1 MPGPE
6 LVDAAA
12 RARIRSSL
20 DESLLV
26 EAAAGTGKTS
36 ELVTRIVNVLAT
48 GAAEVGEILAVT
60 FTEKAAGEL
69 KLRLREGLERA
80 RRAPDGDAASGAA
93 RSDGD
98 AASGAARSDGD
109 AASGAARPENVE
121 HAIAHLE
128 EAQVSTIHGFCA
140 DLLRERPV
148 EAKVDPR
155 FEVLADPGPVFGQ
168 AFDAWLQASL
178 TDPPE
183 GLRRALSRRSA
194 GGFGEPGARERP
206 TERLLAAASS
216 LAEWRDFQT
225 PWRRERFDRP
235 AIIDRIVG
243 HLADFAELAERVTN
257 RGDRLYLDVRPALL
271 LAREI
276 REQDALRRAGRDY
289 DALEA
294 DLVELA
300 GNRRFTNP
308 RKGSGARY
316 GEDVLRETVLDR
328 HGRMVDVLRDFRRV
342 ADADLAALLRDE
354 LQAPIAGFG
363 ELKRDAGRLDF
374 VDLLIEARNL
384 VRDCDAVRA
393 DFQRRFTR
401 IFVDEFQDTD
411 PLQAEILLLLAAGDP
426 AERDWRRVRPATGKL
441 FIVGDPKQSIYR
453 FRRADVGVYWEVK
466 RQLEAAGVPALALTT
481 SFRAVPGIQR
491 LVNRAF
497 APVMSGSGW
506 PAAGG
511 AKGRRPDAADGGA
524 APGAA
529 RAPDGDGPHQAD
541 YVPLSPHRDDP
552 ERQPGVVVLP
562 VPRPYGRWRV
572 TASAIE
578 GSLPDAVGAFVRWL
592 VAESGWRVTERRS
605 PGEGAAG
612 DGPGAAGVPVAAR
625 HVCILFRRFE
635 SFGKDMTRPW
645 VEALEA
651 RDLPHLLVGG
661 RGFHDREEVTTM
673 RAALAAVEHPDDEL
687 SVFATLKG
695 SLFAVEDAAL
705 LEYHQRF
712 GRLHPFR
719 IPAELAA
726 GEGGD
731 AGLRER
737 LGPIAEALA
746 VLKGAHRRRNV
757 VPVAETVGRLLEATR
772 AHAGFVMRP
781 GGEQALANVL
791 LVAELARRY
800 EAGGGLSFRGFV
812 EQLES
817 EALAGQAGEA
827 SILEEGS
834 DGVRIMTVHRAKG
847 LEFPV
852 VVLADP
858 TCRLHRKTAGRFI
871 DPARGLC
878 ALRLAGWPPL
888 DLLDHEAEEVE
899 RDRQEGIRLAYVAA
913 TRARDLLVV
922 PAVGDGPYEGGW
934 LDPLNPAVYPPPA
947 ERRDPGPAPACPR
960 FGRDSVLERAEEGP
974 AGPDTVAPGA
984 YRFDEDGALAA
995 VVSFP
1000 APGSRP
1006 GPGASAPAAA
1016 GGSAPAG
1023 SGASAPAGSGASAP
1037 AGSGASAPAGSG
1049 ASAPAGSGASVP
1061 AGSGAPGTGGSA
1073 PAGPGASR
1081 SRTGG
1086 GAPAAGYSVVWWDPN
1101 ALDLGIE
1108 ARFGIRQAELLSKD
1122 VPREV
1127 VDSDLARY
1135 RAWRRRR
1142 DDIVAEAAVPSVE
1155 VVTVTEL
1162 ARRQIADLVPAPAD
1176 EPELLEL
1183 EGRARRPAGPRFGAL
1198 VHAVLAAVSLDA
1210 DRDALGQVARLQGR
1224 LLGAS
1229 GSEVEAAAEAAGA
1242 GLAHPLFD
1250 RVRRAAAAGECRRE
1264 APVTMRSDD
1273 GVVVEGVVDLA
1284 FRDGDAWVVVD
1295 FKTDQEL
1302 AAGLDVYRRQV
1313 QIYAD
1318 MVARATGGPA
1328 RGVLMRV

>member
-1 MPGPE
+1 M
-6 LVDAAA
+6 
-12 RARIRSSL
+12 
-20 DESLLV
+20 
-26 EAAAGTGKTS
+26 
-36 ELVTRIVNVLAT
+36 
-48 GAAEVGEILAVT
+48 
-60 FTEKAAGEL
+60 
-69 KLRLREGLERA
+69 
-80 RRAPDGDAASGAA
+80 
-93 RSDGD
+93 
-98 AASGAARSDGD
+98 
-109 AASGAARPENVE
+109 
-121 HAIAHLE
+121 
-128 EAQVSTIHGFCA
+128 
-140 DLLRERPV
+140 
-148 EAKVDPR
+148 
-155 FEVLADPGPVFGQ
+155 
-168 AFDAWLQASL
+168 
-178 TDPPE
+178 
-183 GLRRALSRRSA
+183 
-194 GGFGEPGARERP
+194 
-206 TERLLAAASS
+206 
-216 LAEWRDFQT
+216 
-225 PWRRERFDRP
+225 
-235 AIIDRIVG
+235 
-243 HLADFAELAERVTN
+243 
-257 RGDRLYLDVRPALL
+257 
-271 LAREI
+271 
-276 REQDALRRAGRDY
+276 
-289 DALEA
+289 
-294 DLVELA
+294 
-300 GNRRFTNP
+300 
-308 RKGSGARY
+308 
-316 GEDVLRETVLDR
+316 
-328 HGRMVDVLRDFRRV
+328 
-342 ADADLAALLRDE
+342 
-354 LQAPIAGFG
+354 
-363 ELKRDAGRLDF
+363 
-374 VDLLIEARNL
+374 
-384 VRDCDAVRA
+384 
-393 DFQRRFTR
+393 
-401 IFVDEFQDTD
+401 
-411 PLQAEILLLLAAGDP
+411 
-426 AERDWRRVRPATGKL
+426 
-441 FIVGDPKQSIYR
+441 
-453 FRRADVGVYWEVK
+453 K

-497 APVMSGSGW
+497 APVMSGSGR
-506 PAAGG
+506 PPTGAA
-511 AKGRRPDAADGGA
+511 GRRPDGADRGA
-524 APGAA
+524 APGTGRPPAGAA
-529 RAPDGDGPHQAD
+529 GQRPDGADSGVAPGTARSSEGNGPHQAD

-562 VPRPYGRWRV
+562 VPRPYGQWRV

-605 PGEGAAG
+605 AGEEASG
-612 DGPGAAGVPVAAR
+612 DGAGPAGVPVAAR

-635 SFGKDMTRPW
+635 SFGRDMTRPY

-661 RGFHDREEVTTM
+661 RGFHEREEVTTM

-737 LGPIAEALA
+737 LGPIAEALE
-746 VLKGAHRRRNV
+746 VLKEAHRRRNV
-757 VPVAETVGRLLEATR
+757 VPVAETVGGLLEATR

-858 TCRLHRKTAGRFI
+858 TCRLHRRTAGRFI

-888 DLLDHEAEEVE
+888 DLLDHEGEEVE

-984 YRFDEDGALAA
+984 YRFDENGAAGAA

-1000 APGSRP
+1000 VPGGAPAPDPVHAAGVGGGLPPVSGPAPDGPPPGPPRTSAERAASGGVTPPPGS
-1006 GPGASAPAAA
+1006 GPAAA
-1016 GGSAPAG
+1016 GRCAPASEPAVG
-1023 SGASAPAGSGASAP
+1023 SPS
-1037 AGSGASAPAGSG
+1037 
-1049 ASAPAGSGASVP
+1049 
-1061 AGSGAPGTGGSA
+1061 
-1073 PAGPGASR
+1073 
-1081 SRTGG
+1081 GG
-1086 GAPAAGYSVVWWDPN
+1086 GAPPAGYSVVWWDPHAL
-1101 ALDLGIE
+1101 ALDVE

-1122 VPREV
+1122 VPQDV
-1127 VDSDLARY
+1127 VDGDLDRY

-1142 DDIVAEAAVPSVE
+1142 DETVAEAAVPSVE

-1162 ARRQIADLVPAPAD
+1162 ARRQIADLVPSPAA

-1183 EGRARRPAGPRFGAL
+1183 DRGGRRPAGPRFGAL
-1198 VHAVLAAVSLDA
+1198 VHAVLAAVPLDA
-1210 DRDALGQVARLQGR
+1210 DRDATGQIARLQGR

-1229 GSEVEAAAEAAGA
+1229 ESEVEAAAEAASA

-1250 RVRRAAAAGECRRE
+1250 RVRRAAGAGECRRE
-1264 APVTMRSDD
+1264 APVTMRNDD

-1313 QIYAD
+1313 QIYAE
-1318 MVARATGGPA
+1318 MVARATRAPA
-1328 RGVLMRV
+1328 RPVLMQV

>member
-1 MPGPE
+1 MTEPG

-12 RARIRSSL
+12 RERIRSSL

-36 ELVTRIVNVLAT
+36 ELVARIVNVLAAGT
-48 GAAEVGEILAVT
+48 AEVGEILAVT

-69 KLRLREGLERA
+69 KLRLREGLEHA
-80 RRAPDGDAASGAA
+80 RHAPPGSPAGGDAAP
-93 RSDGD
+93 R
-98 AASGAARSDGD
+98 
-109 AASGAARPENVE
+109 NVE

-148 EAKVDPR
+148 EAGVDPR
-155 FEVLADPGPVFGQ
+155 FEVLADTTRAFGQ
-168 AFDAWLQASL
+168 AFDAWLQQTL

-194 GGFGEPGARERP
+194 GGFGEPGGRERP
-206 TERLLAAASS
+206 TERLRTAAEG
-216 LAEWRDFQT
+216 LAEWRDFQA
-225 PWRRERFDRP
+225 PWRREKFDRT
-235 AIIDRIVG
+235 AIIDRIVA
-243 HLADFAELAERVTN
+243 HLVDFAELAERVKS
-257 RGDRLYLDVRPALL
+257 RRDRLYAALRPALL
-271 LAREI
+271 LVREL
-276 REQDALRRAGRDY
+276 RKQDELRPGRRDY
-289 DALEA
+289 DAVEA
-294 DLVELA
+294 ALVELA
-300 GNRRFTNP
+300 GTRDFTAL
-308 RKGSGARY
+308 RWKGSGTWY
-316 GEDVLRETVLDR
+316 GEDVARETVLER
-328 HGRMVDVLRDFRRV
+328 HAAIVNVLQDFRRV

-354 LQAPIAGFG
+354 LQAPIEAFG
-363 ELKRDAGRLDF
+363 TLKRDAGRLDF

-384 VRDCDAVRA
+384 VRDHDGVRA

-411 PLQAEILLLLAAGDP
+411 PLQAEILLLLAADDP
-426 AERDWRRVRPATGKL
+426 AERDWRRVRPAPGKL

-481 SFRAVPGIQR
+481 SFRAAPGIQR

-497 APVMSGSGW
+497 APLMSGAH
-506 PAAGG
+506 PTGG
-511 AKGRRPDAADGGA
+511 A
-524 APGAA
+524 
-529 RAPDGDGPHQAD
+529 GPHQAD
-541 YVPLSPHRDDP
+541 YVPLSPYRDDP
-552 ERQPGVVVLP
+552 GGQPGVVVLP
-562 VPRPYGRWRV
+562 VPRPYGLRRV
-572 TASAIE
+572 TAAAIE

-592 VAESGWRVTERRS
+592 VTESGWRVTERRS
-605 PGEGAAG
+605 AAEEG
-612 DGPGAAGVPVAAR
+612 DGGGSGPADGVPLAAR

-635 SFGKDMTRPW
+635 SFGRDLTRGY

-687 SVFATLKG
+687 SVFATLRG
-695 SLFAVEDAAL
+695 SLFAVEDADL

-719 IPAELAA
+719 IPAELEAPA
-726 GEGGD
+726 GGD
-731 AGLRER
+731 AGLGER
-737 LGPIAEALA
+737 LGPIAEALG
-746 VLKGAHRRRNV
+746 VLRDAHRRRNV

-791 LVAELARRY
+791 LIAELARRY
-800 EAGGGLSFRGFV
+800 ELGGGLSFRGFV
-812 EQLES
+812 EQLED
-817 EALAGQAGEA
+817 EALAGQKGEA

-858 TCRLHRKTAGRFI
+858 TCRLHRRTAGRFI

-888 DLLDHEAEEVE
+888 DLLDHEDIEVE

-922 PAVGDGPYEGGW
+922 PAVGDGPYEGRW
-934 LDPLNPAVYPPPA
+934 LDPLHPAVYPPAA

-960 FGRDSVLERAEEGP
+960 FGRDSVLERPDGDP
-974 AGPDTVAPGA
+974 AGPDTVSPGG
-984 YRFDEDGALAA
+984 YRFDEDGSRAAA

-1000 APGSRP
+1000 AAGAAPSPGS
-1006 GPGASAPAAA
+1006 GPGGGRSRTAAVSAPRAAAA
-1016 GGSAPAG
+1016 GTPAG
-1023 SGASAPAGSGASAP
+1023 Y
-1037 AGSGASAPAGSG
+1037 
-1049 ASAPAGSGASVP
+1049 
-1061 AGSGAPGTGGSA
+1061 T
-1073 PAGPGASR
+1073 
-1081 SRTGG
+1081 
-1086 GAPAAGYSVVWWDPN
+1086 VVWWDPN
-1101 ALDLGIE
+1101 ALELDVE

-1122 VPREV
+1122 VPQDV
-1127 VDSDLARY
+1127 VDRDLARY
-1135 RAWRRRR
+1135 RMWRSRR
-1142 DDIVAEAAVPSVE
+1142 DRTVAEAAAPSVE

-1162 ARRQIADLVPAPAD
+1162 AHRQIADLVPASMP

-1183 EGRARRPAGPRFGAL
+1183 ARGGRRPAGPRFGAL
-1198 VHAVLAAVSLDA
+1198 VHAVLAAVPLDA
-1210 DRDALGQVARLQGR
+1210 GPDGIREIAQLQSR
-1224 LLGAS
+1224 LLGAAE
-1229 GSEVEAAAEAAGA
+1229 SEVESAAGVA
-1242 GLAHPLFD
+1242 SAALAHPLFD
-1250 RVRRAAAAGECRRE
+1250 RVRRAAASGECRRE
-1264 APVTMRSDD
+1264 APVTMRGED
-1273 GVVVEGVVDLA
+1273 GVLVEGVVDLA
-1284 FRDGDAWVVVD
+1284 FRDGDTWVVVD
-1295 FKTDQEL
+1295 FKTDREL
-1302 AAGLDVYRRQV
+1302 ETALDVYRRQV
-1313 QIYAD
+1313 QLYAD
-1318 MVARATGGPA
+1318 MVARATGSPA
-1328 RGVLMRV
+1328 RPVLMRV

>member
-1 MPGPE
+1 MTPGPE

-12 RARIRSSL
+12 RQRIRSSL

-36 ELVTRIVNVLAT
+36 ELVARIVNVLAT

-60 FTEKAAGEL
+60 FTEKAASEL
-69 KLRLREGLERA
+69 KLRIREELERA
-80 RRAPDGDAASGAA
+80 RDAAPPDGGASV
-93 RSDGD
+93 
-98 AASGAARSDGD
+98 
-109 AASGAARPENVE
+109 GAARPGNVE
-121 HAIAHLE
+121 RAIAHLE
-128 EAQVSTIHGFCA
+128 EAQLSTIHGFCA

-155 FEVLADPGPVFGQ
+155 FEVLADRKPVVFRQ

-194 GGFGEPGARERP
+194 GGFGEPGGKKRP
-206 TERLLAAASS
+206 TERLRAAAED

-243 HLADFAELAERVTN
+243 HLGEFAELAKRVKN
-257 RGDRLYLDVRPALL
+257 PRDRLYAALRPALL
-271 LAREI
+271 LVREI
-276 REQDALRRAGRDY
+276 RKQDELRPGRRDY
-289 DALEA
+289 DAVEA
-294 DLVELA
+294 ALVELA
-300 GNRRFTNP
+300 GTRDFTAL
-308 RKGSGARY
+308 RWKGSGTWY
-316 GEDVLRETVLDR
+316 GEDVARETVLER
-328 HGRMVDVLRDFRRV
+328 HAAIVNVLQDFRRV

-426 AERDWRRVRPATGKL
+426 AERDWRRVRPAPGKL

-453 FRRADVGVYWEVK
+453 FRRADLGVYWEVK

-497 APVMSGSGW
+497 APAMSGSARPGNGEG
-506 PAAGG
+506 AAGE
-511 AKGRRPDAADGGA
+511 
-524 APGAA
+524 
-529 RAPDGDGPHQAD
+529 GPHQAD

-562 VPRPYGRWRV
+562 VPRPYGLRRV
-572 TASAIE
+572 AASAIE
-578 GSLPDAVGAFVRWL
+578 RSLPDAVGAFVRWL
-592 VAESGWRVTERRS
+592 VAESGWRVTEPRS
-605 PGEGAAG
+605 AEDDASE
-612 DGPGAAGVPVAAR
+612 DGSGAAGVPVEAR
-625 HVCILFRRFE
+625 HVCILFRRFQ
-635 SFGKDMTRPW
+635 SFGKDMTRPY

-687 SVFATLKG
+687 SVFATLRG

-705 LEYHQRF
+705 LEYHQRY

-726 GEGGD
+726 GESGD

-737 LGPIAEALA
+737 LGPIAEALE
-746 VLKGAHRRRNV
+746 VLRAAHRRRNV

-781 GGEQALANVL
+781 AGEQALANVL

-812 EQLES
+812 EQLELED

-834 DGVRIMTVHRAKG
+834 DGVRIMSVHRAKG

-858 TCRLHRKTAGRFI
+858 TCRLHGKRVGRFI
-871 DPARGLC
+871 DPTRGLC
-878 ALRLAGWPPL
+878 ALRLLDWRPL

-947 ERRDPGPAPACPR
+947 ERRDPGSAPACPR
-960 FGRDSVLERAEEGP
+960 FGRDSVLERVDGDP
-974 AGPDTVAPGA
+974 AGPDTVAPGG
-984 YRFDEDGALAA
+984 YRFDENGVGGAA

-1000 APGSRP
+1000 APGSRSGSEASAVP
-1006 GPGASAPAAA
+1006 GAGASAPA
-1016 GGSAPAG
+1016 ST
-1023 SGASAPAGSGASAP
+1023 GASQ
-1037 AGSGASAPAGSG
+1037 
-1049 ASAPAGSGASVP
+1049 
-1061 AGSGAPGTGGSA
+1061 
-1073 PAGPGASR
+1073 SR
-1081 SRTGG
+1081 GG
-1086 GAPAAGYSVVWWDPN
+1086 GGEPAAGYSVVWWDPN
-1101 ALDLGIE
+1101 ALELDLE

-1122 VPREV
+1122 VPQDV
-1127 VDSDLARY
+1127 VDRDLARY
-1135 RAWRRRR
+1135 RDWRSRR
-1142 DDIVAEAAVPSVE
+1142 DRTVTAAAAPSVE

-1162 ARRQIADLVPAPAD
+1162 AHRQIAGLAPVSMP
-1176 EPELLEL
+1176 EPELVEL
-1183 EGRARRPAGPRFGAL
+1183 DRAGPRSGTQRPAGPRFGAL
-1198 VHAVLAAVSLDA
+1198 VHAVLAAVPLDA
-1210 DRDALGQVARLQGR
+1210 GPDRIDEIARLQGR
-1224 LLGAS
+1224 LLGS
-1229 GSEVEAAAEAAGA
+1229 EEIEVEAAAGVASAA
-1242 GLAHPLFD
+1242 LAHPLFD
-1250 RVRRAAAAGECRRE
+1250 RVRRAAAAGACRRE
-1264 APVTMRSDD
+1264 APVTMRGDD
-1273 GVVVEGVVDLA
+1273 GVLVEGVVDLA

-1295 FKTDQEL
+1295 FKTDREL
-1302 AAGLDVYRRQV
+1302 EAALDVYRRQV
-1313 QIYAD
+1313 QLYAD
-1318 MVARATGGPA
+1318 MVGRATGAPA

>member
-1 MPGPE
+1 MEPE

-12 RARIRSSL
+12 RERIRHSL

-36 ELVTRIVNVLAT
+36 ELVARIVNVLAT
-48 GAAEVGEILAVT
+48 GAAEVGGILAVT

-80 RRAPDGDAASGAA
+80 RQAPPGAA
-93 RSDGD
+93 
-98 AASGAARSDGD
+98 GAG
-109 AASGAARPENVE
+109 GLAARPENVE

-148 EAKVDPR
+148 EAGVDPR
-155 FEVLADPGPVFGQ
+155 FEVLADRGPVFAQ

-194 GGFGEPGARERP
+194 GGFGEPGAKERP

-216 LAEWRDFQT
+216 LAEWRDFQA
-225 PWRRERFDRP
+225 PWRRECFDRP

-243 HLADFAELAERVTN
+243 HLGEFAELAERVAN
-257 RGDRLYLDVRPALL
+257 HGDRLYRDVRPALL

-276 REQDALRRAGRDY
+276 REQDALRPAGRDY

-300 GNRRFTNP
+300 GNRGFTNP
-308 RKGSGARY
+308 RKGSGTRY
-316 GEDVLRETVLDR
+316 GEDVARETVLDQ
-328 HGRMVDVLRDFRRV
+328 HGRMVNVLRDFRRV

-354 LQAPIAGFG
+354 LQGPIAGFG

-426 AERDWRRVRPATGKL
+426 AERNWRRVRPADGKL

-497 APVMSGSGW
+497 APVMSG
-506 PAAGG
+506 AARPPGGG
-511 AKGRRPDAADGGA
+511 AAGRRPAAPVAGA
-524 APGAA
+524 APGTVL
-529 RAPDGDGPHQAD
+529 PPEGDGPHQAD

-552 ERQPGVVVLP
+552 ERRPGVVVLP
-562 VPRPYGRWRV
+562 VPRPYGLRRV
-572 TASAIE
+572 AASAIE
-578 GSLPDAVGAFVRWL
+578 RSLPDAVGAFVRWL
-592 VAESGWRVTERRS
+592 VAESGWRVTERPS
-605 PGEGAAG
+605 PGEESGGGA
-612 DGPGAAGVPVAAR
+612 GPSGVPVAAR

-635 SFGKDMTRPW
+635 TFGRDMTRPY

-687 SVFATLKG
+687 SVFATLRG
-695 SLFAVEDAAL
+695 SLFAVDDAAL
-705 LEYHQRF
+705 LEYHQRY

-731 AGLRER
+731 AGPRGR
-737 LGPIAEALA
+737 LGAIADALD
-746 VLKGAHRRRNV
+746 VLRAAHRRRNV

-812 EQLES
+812 EQLED

-871 DPARGLC
+871 DPSRGLC

-899 RDRQEGIRLAYVAA
+899 RDRQEGIRVAYVAA

-934 LDPLNPAVYPPPA
+934 LDALNPAVYPPPA
-947 ERRDPGPAPACPR
+947 ERRDPGPAPGCPR
-960 FGRDSVLERAEEGP
+960 FGRDSVIERADGDP

-984 YRFDEDGALAA
+984 YRFYEDGAGAA

-1000 APGSRP
+1000 VPGGAPASGVPSSG
-1006 GPGASAPAAA
+1006 GPPSVSAPAPGGTPRPRQTTARRAA
-1016 GGSAPAG
+1016 STGVTPPPDPGSASAGRSAPA
-1023 SGASAPAGSGASAP
+1023 SELAATLPA
-1037 AGSGASAPAGSG
+1037 
-1049 ASAPAGSGASVP
+1049 
-1061 AGSGAPGTGGSA
+1061 
-1073 PAGPGASR
+1073 
-1081 SRTGG
+1081 GG
-1086 GAPAAGYSVVWWDPN
+1086 GAPVAGYSVVWWDPSK
-1101 ALDLGIE
+1101 LDLGIE
-1108 ARFGIRQAELLSKD
+1108 ARFGIRQEELLSKD
-1122 VPREV
+1122 VPQQV
-1127 VDSDLARY
+1127 VDGDLARY
-1135 RAWRRRR
+1135 RAWRTRR
-1142 DDIVAEAAVPSVE
+1142 DDIVAKAEVPSVK

-1162 ARRQIADLVPAPAD
+1162 ARRQIADFAPAPAA

-1183 EGRARRPAGPRFGAL
+1183 DRGARRPAGPRFGAL
-1198 VHAVLAAVSLDA
+1198 VHAVLAAVPLDA
-1210 DRDALGQVARLQGR
+1210 DREATGRVAELQGR

-1229 GSEVEAAAEAAGA
+1229 EGEVEAAIEAAVA

-1250 RVRRAAAAGECRRE
+1250 RVRRAAAAGDCRRE
-1264 APVTMRSDD
+1264 VPVTARGDD
-1273 GVVVEGVVDLA
+1273 GVLVEGVVDLA

-1302 AAGLDVYRRQV
+1302 EAALDVYRRQV

-1318 MVARATGGPA
+1318 MVARATGGRA

>member
-1 MPGPE
+1 MTEPE

-12 RARIRSSL
+12 RERIRSSL
-20 DESLLV
+20 GESLLV

-48 GAAEVGEILAVT
+48 GVAEVGEILAVT

-80 RRAPDGDAASGAA
+80 RRAVPDGE
-93 RSDGD
+93 
-98 AASGAARSDGD
+98 

-148 EAKVDPR
+148 EARVDPR
-155 FEVLADPGPVFGQ
+155 FEVLADSAPVFGQ

-194 GGFGEPGARERP
+194 GGFGEPGAKERP

-243 HLADFAELAERVTN
+243 HLVDFAELAERVTN

-276 REQDALRRAGRDY
+276 REQDALRPAGRDY

-300 GNRRFTNP
+300 GNRGFTKP
-308 RKGSGARY
+308 RRGSGARY
-316 GEDVLRETVLDR
+316 GEDVLRETVLEQ

-426 AERDWRRVRPATGKL
+426 AERDWRRVRPAPGKL

-497 APVMSGSGW
+497 APVMSGSGRP
-506 PAAGG
+506 PAAG
-511 AKGRRPDAADGGA
+511 ATGRRPDAAAAGA
-524 APGAA
+524 APGSA
-529 RAPDGDGPHQAD
+529 RSPDGNGPHQAD

-578 GSLPDAVGAFVRWL
+578 ASLPDAVGAFVRWL

-661 RGFHDREEVTTM
+661 RGFHAREEVTTM

-695 SLFAVEDAAL
+695 SLFAVEDAVL

-737 LGPIAEALA
+737 LGPVAEALE

-858 TCRLHRKTAGRFI
+858 TCRLHRRTAGRFI
-871 DPARGLC
+871 DAARGLC

-888 DLLDHEAEEVE
+888 DLLDHEDEEVE

-960 FGRDSVLERAEEGP
+960 FGRDSVLERADGDA
-974 AGPDTVAPGA
+974 AGPDTVAPGG
-984 YRFDEDGALAA
+984 YRFDEDGAGGAA

-1006 GPGASAPAAA
+1006 GPGASAPAAVGGTA
-1016 GGSAPAG
+1016 PADSGGSTPPGSRMSAPPG
-1023 SGASAPAGSGASAP
+1023 SEASAPAGSGAT
-1037 AGSGASAPAGSG
+1037 GSEGST
-1049 ASAPAGSGASVP
+1049 PPGS
-1061 AGSGAPGTGGSA
+1061 
-1073 PAGPGASR
+1073 GASR

-1086 GAPAAGYSVVWWDPN
+1086 GEPAAGYSVVWWDPN
-1101 ALDLGIE
+1101 ALELDIE

-1122 VPREV
+1122 VPQDV
-1127 VDSDLARY
+1127 VDGDLDRY

-1142 DDIVAEAAVPSVE
+1142 DDMVAEASVPSVE

-1162 ARRQIADLVPAPAD
+1162 ARRQIADLVPASAA

-1183 EGRARRPAGPRFGAL
+1183 DGRGRRPAGPRFGAL
-1198 VHAVLAAVSLDA
+1198 VHAVLAAVPLDA
-1210 DRDALGQVARLQGR
+1210 DRGALGQVARLQGR

-1229 GSEVEAAAEAAGA
+1229 DSEIEAAAEAASA

-1250 RVRRAAAAGECRRE
+1250 RVRRAAAGECRRE
-1264 APVTMRSDD
+1264 APVTMRGED

-1284 FRDGDAWVVVD
+1284 FRDGEAWVVVD

-1302 AAGLDVYRRQV
+1302 QAGLDVYRRQV
-1313 QIYAD
+1313 QIYAE
-1318 MVARATGGPA
+1318 MVARATGDPA
-1328 RGVLMRV
+1328 RPVLMRV

>member
-1 MPGPE
+1 MTEPE

-12 RARIRSSL
+12 RERIRSSL

-80 RRAPDGDAASGAA
+80 RQAAPPDGEAPT
-93 RSDGD
+93 
-98 AASGAARSDGD
+98 
-109 AASGAARPENVE
+109 GAARPENVE

-128 EAQVSTIHGFCA
+128 EAQVSTFHGFCA

-155 FEVLADPGPVFGQ
+155 FEVLAEDGRKPLFKR
-168 AFDAWLQASL
+168 AFDTWLQASL

-183 GLRRALSRRSA
+183 GLRRALIRRSS
-194 GGFGEPGARERP
+194 GGFGEPGSKERP
-206 TERLLAAASS
+206 TERLLVAASI

-243 HLADFAELAERVTN
+243 HLIDFAEMAERASS
-257 RGDRLYLDVRPALL
+257 RGDRLYRDVRPALL

-276 REQDALRRAGRDY
+276 RKQDALRPAGRDY

-300 GNRRFTNP
+300 DNGRFTKP
-308 RKGSGARY
+308 RRGSGRRY
-316 GEDVLRETVLDR
+316 GEDIARETVLEQ
-328 HGRMVDVLRDFRRV
+328 HGRIVDVLKDFKRV

-354 LQAPIAGFG
+354 LQGPVAGFG

-393 DFQRRFTR
+393 DFQRRFTC
-401 IFVDEFQDTD
+401 IFVDEFQDTA

-426 AERDWRRVRPATGKL
+426 AERDWRRVRPAPGKL

-466 RQLEAAGVPALALTT
+466 RQLEAAGVPTLALTT

-497 APVMSGSGW
+497 APVMSGAVRRGSTEN
-506 PAAGG
+506 PAAG
-511 AKGRRPDAADGGA
+511 A
-524 APGAA
+524 
-529 RAPDGDGPHQAD
+529 GPHQAD

-562 VPRPYGRWRV
+562 VPRPYSPGRDGRGRV
-572 TASAIE
+572 TAAAIE

-605 PGEGAAG
+605 AGEDADDDAG
-612 DGPGAAGVPVAAR
+612 LARVPVAAR
-625 HVCILFRRFE
+625 HVCILFRRFR
-635 SFGKDMTRPW
+635 SFGKDMTHPY

-673 RAALAAVEHPDDEL
+673 RAALAAIEHPDDEL

-695 SLFAVEDAAL
+695 SLFAVDDAAL

-719 IPAELAA
+719 IPAELGA
-726 GEGGD
+726 GTGGD

-737 LGPIAEALA
+737 LGPIAEALE
-746 VLKGAHRRRNV
+746 VLRDAHRRRNV
-757 VPVAETVGRLLEATR
+757 VPVTETVGRLLEATR

-812 EQLES
+812 EQLELKD
-817 EALAGQAGEA
+817 EALAGNAGEA

-834 DGVRIMTVHRAKG
+834 DGVRMMSVHRAKG

-858 TCRLHRKTAGRFI
+858 TCRLHGGADRFI
-871 DPARGLC
+871 DPERGLC

-888 DLLDHEAEEVE
+888 DLLDHEEEEVE

-922 PAVGDGPYEGGW
+922 PGVGDGPYEELWLDPRW

-947 ERRDPGPAPACPR
+947 ERREPGPAPACPR
-960 FGRDSVLERAEEGP
+960 FGRDSVLERADGDP
-974 AGPDTVAPGA
+974 AGPGTVAPGS
-984 YRFDEDGALAA
+984 YRFDEDGAAA
-995 VVSFP
+995 VVPFP
-1000 APGSRP
+1000 ASGSRSS
-1006 GPGASAPAAA
+1006 GPGAST
-1016 GGSAPAG
+1016 PAG
-1023 SGASAPAGSGASAP
+1023 SEGASPLDARAPASSGLGVAALP
-1037 AGSGASAPAGSG
+1037 
-1049 ASAPAGSGASVP
+1049 
-1061 AGSGAPGTGGSA
+1061 GSGAPVSRAGAVGESA
-1073 PAGPGASR
+1073 P
-1081 SRTGG
+1081 
-1086 GAPAAGYSVVWWDPN
+1086 GYSVVWWDPR
-1101 ALDLGIE
+1101 ALDLDIE
-1108 ARFGIRQAELLSKD
+1108 ARFGIRQTELLAKD
-1122 VPREV
+1122 VPQDV
-1127 VDSDLARY
+1127 VDEDLARY

-1142 DDIVAEAAVPSVE
+1142 DEIVAEASVPSVE

-1162 ARRQIADLVPAPAD
+1162 ARRQIADLVPALTD

-1183 EGRARRPAGPRFGAL
+1183 ERRGRRPAGPRFGAL
-1198 VHAVLAAVSLDA
+1198 VHAVLAAVPLDA
-1210 DRDALGQVARLQGR
+1210 DRDGIGQVARLQGR

-1229 GSEVEAAAEAAGA
+1229 ESEVEAAAEAAAA

-1264 APVTMRSDD
+1264 VPVTMRDD
-1273 GVVVEGVVDLA
+1273 DAVLVEGVVDLA

-1295 FKTDQEL
+1295 FKTDREL
-1302 AAGLDVYRRQV
+1302 EAALDVYHRQV
-1313 QIYAD
+1313 QLYAS
-1318 MVARATGGPA
+1318 MVARATGTPA
-1328 RGVLMRV
+1328 RGVLVRV

>member
-1 MPGPE
+1 MTEPE
-6 LVDAAA
+6 LVDAGA
-12 RARIRSSL
+12 RERIRSSL

-36 ELVTRIVNVLAT
+36 ELVTRIVNVLAA
-48 GAAEVGEILAVT
+48 GAARVGEILAVT

-69 KLRLREGLERA
+69 KLRLREGLEHA
-80 RRAPDGDAASGAA
+80 RHAPPGAA
-93 RSDGD
+93 PAG
-98 AASGAARSDGD
+98 GAA
-109 AASGAARPENVE
+109 ARAQNVE

-148 EAKVDPR
+148 EAGVDPR
-155 FEVLADPGPVFGQ
+155 FEVLADPAPVFGQ
-168 AFDAWLQASL
+168 AFDAWLQQTLA
-178 TDPPE
+178 DPPE

-194 GGFGEPGARERP
+194 GGFGEPGAKERP
-206 TERLLAAASS
+206 TERLLTAARS

-235 AIIDRIVG
+235 AIIDRIVA
-243 HLADFAELAERVTN
+243 HLIDFAELAERVTN
-257 RGDRLYLDVRPALL
+257 RRDRLYLDVGPALL
-271 LAREI
+271 LARGI
-276 REQDALRRAGRDY
+276 RKQDELRSARDY
-289 DALEA
+289 DSIEA
-294 DLVELA
+294 ELVDLA
-300 GNRRFTNP
+300 GKRGFTNP
-308 RKGSGARY
+308 RKGSGTRY
-316 GEDVLRETVLDR
+316 GGDVVRKTVLEQ
-328 HGRMVDVLRDFRRV
+328 HGRIVNVLKDFRRV

-354 LQAPIAGFG
+354 LQAPITAFG
-363 ELKRDAGRLDF
+363 ELKRGAGRLDF

-393 DFQRRFTR
+393 DFQRRFAR

-411 PLQAEILLLLAAGDP
+411 PLQAEILLLLAADDP
-426 AERDWRRVRPATGKL
+426 AERNWRRVRPAAGKL

-453 FRRADVGVYWEVK
+453 FRRADVGVYWDVK
-466 RQLEAAGVPALALTT
+466 QQLEAAGVPALALTT

-497 APVMSGSGW
+497 APLMSPPS
-506 PAAGG
+506 PPAGG
-511 AKGRRPDAADGGA
+511 E
-524 APGAA
+524 
-529 RAPDGDGPHQAD
+529 GPHQAD

-552 ERQPGVVVLP
+552 DRRPGVVVLP

-572 TASAIE
+572 AANAIE
-578 GSLPDAVGAFVRWL
+578 RSLPDAVGAFIRWL

-605 PGEGAAG
+605 PGEEPAG
-612 DGPGAAGVPVAAR
+612 DGSGAAAGVPVAAR
-625 HVCILFRRFE
+625 HVCVLFRRFE
-635 SFGKDMTRPW
+635 SFGADMTRAY

-661 RGFHDREEVTTM
+661 RTFHDREEVTTI

-687 SVFATLKG
+687 SVFATLRG
-695 SLFAVEDAAL
+695 SLFAIEDAAL

-726 GEGGD
+726 GPGGD
-731 AGLRER
+731 TGRGER
-737 LGPIAEALA
+737 LGPIAGALQ
-746 VLKGAHRRRNV
+746 VLREAHRQRNV

-791 LVAELARRY
+791 LIAELARRY
-800 EAGGGLSFRGFV
+800 ESGGGLSFRGFV
-812 EQLES
+812 EQLED
-817 EALAGQAGEA
+817 EALARQAGEA

-858 TCRLHRKTAGRFI
+858 TCRLHRRTAGRFI
-871 DPARGLC
+871 DTARGLC

-888 DLLDHEAEEVE
+888 DLLDHEDVEVE

-934 LDPLNPAVYPPPA
+934 LEPLHPAIYPPAA
-947 ERRDPGPAPACPR
+947 ERRDPAPAPACPR
-960 FGRDSVLERAEEGP
+960 FGRDSVLERLDGDP
-974 AGPDTVAPGA
+974 AGPDTVAPGF
-984 YRFDEDGALAA
+984 YRFDEEVPGPAG

-1000 APGSRP
+1000 APGPAPPPSPRP
-1006 GPGASAPAAA
+1006 APAPRDAA
-1016 GGSAPAG
+1016 GGGTA
-1023 SGASAPAGSGASAP
+1023 
-1037 AGSGASAPAGSG
+1037 
-1049 ASAPAGSGASVP
+1049 
-1061 AGSGAPGTGGSA
+1061 APGYG
-1073 PAGPGASR
+1073 
-1081 SRTGG
+1081 
-1086 GAPAAGYSVVWWDPN
+1086 VVWWDPGCLE
-1101 ALDLGIE
+1101 LDVE
-1108 ARFGIRQAELLSKD
+1108 ARFGIRQAELLSKN

-1127 VDSDLARY
+1127 VDEDLARY
-1135 RAWRRRR
+1135 RTWRSRR
-1142 DDIVAEAAVPSVE
+1142 DRTMEEAAAPSVQ

-1162 ARRQIADLVPAPAD
+1162 AHRQIAELVPVSMA

-1183 EGRARRPAGPRFGAL
+1183 DRGGGRPAGPRFGSL
-1198 VHAVLAAVSLDA
+1198 VHAVLAAVPLDA
-1210 DRDALGQVARLQGR
+1210 GPDEIEQVARLHGR
-1224 LLGAS
+1224 LLGAADV
-1229 GSEVEAAAEAAGA
+1229 EVEAAAGVAAA

-1264 APVTMRSDD
+1264 APVTMRDGD
-1273 GVVVEGVVDLA
+1273 GVLVEGVVDLA

-1295 FKTDQEL
+1295 FKTDREL
-1302 AAGLDVYRRQV
+1302 DAALDVYRRQV
-1313 QIYAD
+1313 QLYAD
-1318 MVARATGGPA
+1318 MVARATGSPA

>member
-1 MPGPE
+1 MTEPE
-6 LVDAAA
+6 LVDAGA
-12 RARIRSSL
+12 RERIRSSL

-36 ELVTRIVNVLAT
+36 ELVTRIVNVLAA
-48 GAAEVGEILAVT
+48 GAARVGEILAVT

-69 KLRLREGLERA
+69 KLRLREGLEHA
-80 RRAPDGDAASGAA
+80 RHAPPGAPAGGGAA
-93 RSDGD
+93 R
-98 AASGAARSDGD
+98 AQ
-109 AASGAARPENVE
+109 NVE

-148 EAKVDPR
+148 EAGVDPR
-155 FEVLADPGPVFGQ
+155 FEVLADPAPVFGQ
-168 AFDAWLQASL
+168 AFDAWLQQTL

-194 GGFGEPGARERP
+194 GGFGEPGAKERP
-206 TERLLAAASS
+206 TERLLTAARS
-216 LAEWRDFQT
+216 LAEWRDFQA
-225 PWRRERFDRP
+225 PWRRERFDRTT
-235 AIIDRIVG
+235 IIDRIVA
-243 HLADFAELAERVTN
+243 HLTDFAELAERVTN
-257 RGDRLYLDVRPALL
+257 RRDRLYLDVRPALL

-276 REQDALRRAGRDY
+276 RKQDELSARRDY
-289 DALEA
+289 DAIEA
-294 DLVELA
+294 ALVELA
-300 GNRRFTNP
+300 GTRGFTRP

-316 GEDVLRETVLDR
+316 GEDVTRETVLEQHR
-328 HGRMVDVLRDFRRV
+328 RNVDVLRDFRRV
-342 ADADLAALLRDE
+342 ADADLAAHLRDE
-354 LQAPIAGFG
+354 LQAPIAAFG
-363 ELKRDAGRLDF
+363 ALKRDAGRLDF

-384 VRDCDAVRA
+384 VRERDAVRA
-393 DFQRRFTR
+393 DFQRRFAR

-411 PLQAEILLLLAAGDP
+411 PLQAEILLLLAADDP
-426 AERDWRRVRPATGKL
+426 AERDWRRVRPAPGKL

-466 RQLEAAGVPALALTT
+466 QQLEAAGVPALALTT

-497 APVMSGSGW
+497 APLMSPPSR
-506 PAAGG
+506 PAGG
-511 AKGRRPDAADGGA
+511 A
-524 APGAA
+524 
-529 RAPDGDGPHQAD
+529 GPHQAD

-552 ERQPGVVVLP
+552 DRPGVVVLP

-572 TASAIE
+572 AANAIE
-578 GSLPDAVGAFVRWL
+578 RSLPDAVGAFVRWL

-605 PGEGAAG
+605 PGEEPAG
-612 DGPGAAGVPVAAR
+612 GGPGGAAGVPVAAR
-625 HVCILFRRFE
+625 HVCVLFRRFE
-635 SFGKDMTRPW
+635 SFGADMTRAY

-661 RGFHDREEVTTM
+661 RTFHDREEVTTM

-687 SVFATLKG
+687 SVFATLRG
-695 SLFAVEDAAL
+695 SLFAIEDAAL

-726 GEGGD
+726 GAGGD
-731 AGLRER
+731 TGRGER
-737 LGPIAEALA
+737 LGPIAAALQ
-746 VLKGAHRRRNV
+746 VLCEAHRQRNV

-772 AHAGFVMRP
+772 AHTGFVMRP

-791 LVAELARRY
+791 LIAELARRY
-800 EAGGGLSFRGFV
+800 ESGGGLSFRGFV
-812 EQLES
+812 EQLED
-817 EALAGQAGEA
+817 EALARQAGEA

-858 TCRLHRKTAGRFI
+858 TCRLHRRTAGRFI
-871 DPARGLC
+871 DTARGLC

-888 DLLDHEAEEVE
+888 DLLDHEDVEVE

-934 LDPLNPAVYPPPA
+934 LEPLHPAIYPPAA
-947 ERRDPGPAPACPR
+947 ERRDPSPAPACPR
-960 FGRDSVLERAEEGP
+960 FGRDSVLERLDGDP
-974 AGPDTVAPGA
+974 AGPDTVAPGF
-984 YRFDEDGALAA
+984 YRFDEAVPGPAG

-1000 APGSRP
+1000 APGPAPTAPP
-1006 GPGASAPAAA
+1006 GPAPAARGPA
-1016 GGSAPAG
+1016 GGGTA
-1023 SGASAPAGSGASAP
+1023 
-1037 AGSGASAPAGSG
+1037 
-1049 ASAPAGSGASVP
+1049 
-1061 AGSGAPGTGGSA
+1061 APGYG
-1073 PAGPGASR
+1073 
-1081 SRTGG
+1081 
-1086 GAPAAGYSVVWWDPN
+1086 VVWWDPGCLE
-1101 ALDLGIE
+1101 LDVE

-1127 VDSDLARY
+1127 VDEDLARY
-1135 RAWRRRR
+1135 RTWRSRR
-1142 DDIVAEAAVPSVE
+1142 DRTMEEAAAPSVQ

-1162 ARRQIADLVPAPAD
+1162 AHRQIADFVPVSMA

-1183 EGRARRPAGPRFGAL
+1183 DRGGRRPAGPRFGSL
-1198 VHAVLAAVSLDA
+1198 VHAVLAAVPLDA
-1210 DRDALGQVARLQGR
+1210 GPDEIEQVARLQGR
-1224 LLGAS
+1224 LLGAADV
-1229 GSEVEAAAEAAGA
+1229 EVEAAAGVAAA

-1250 RVRRAAAAGECRRE
+1250 RVRRAAASGECRRE
-1264 APVTMRSDD
+1264 APVTMRDGD
-1273 GVVVEGVVDLA
+1273 GVLIEGVVDLA
-1284 FRDGDAWVVVD
+1284 FRDGDTWVVVD
-1295 FKTDQEL
+1295 FKTDREL
-1302 AAGLDVYRRQV
+1302 EAALDVYRRQV
-1313 QIYAD
+1313 QLYAD
-1318 MVARATGGPA
+1318 MVARATGSPA

>member
-1 MPGPE
+1 MREPE

-12 RARIRSSL
+12 RERIRASL
-20 DESLLV
+20 GESLLV

-80 RRAPDGDAASGAA
+80 RRAAPDGETGP
-93 RSDGD
+93 
-98 AASGAARSDGD
+98 
-109 AASGAARPENVE
+109 GAARPENVE

-148 EAKVDPR
+148 EARVDPR
-155 FEVLADPGPVFGQ
+155 FEVLADPAPVFGQ

-194 GGFGEPGARERP
+194 GGFGEPGAKERP

-235 AIIDRIVG
+235 AIIERIVG
-243 HLADFAELAERVTN
+243 HLVDFAELAERVTN
-257 RGDRLYLDVRPALL
+257 RGDRLYRDVRPALL

-276 REQDALRRAGRDY
+276 REQDTLRRAGRDY

-300 GNRRFTNP
+300 GNRRFTHP

-316 GEDVLRETVLDR
+316 GEDVLRETVLEQ
-328 HGRMVDVLRDFRRV
+328 HGRIVDVLRDFRRV

-354 LQAPIAGFG
+354 LQGPIAGFG

-426 AERDWRRVRPATGKL
+426 AERDWRRVRPAAGKL

-497 APVMSGSGW
+497 APVMSGSGR
-506 PAAGG
+506 PSPGG
-511 AKGRRPDAADGGA
+511 AAGRRPDAADRGA
-524 APGAA
+524 APGSA
-529 RAPDGDGPHQAD
+529 RSPDGNGPPQAD

-572 TASAIE
+572 AASAIE

-605 PGEGAAG
+605 PGEDAAG
-612 DGPGAAGVPVAAR
+612 DGSAAAGVPVAAR

-635 SFGKDMTRPW
+635 SFGKDMTRPY
-645 VEALEA
+645 VDALEA

-737 LGPIAEALA
+737 LGPIAEALE
-746 VLKGAHRRRNV
+746 VLKDAHRRRNV

-812 EQLES
+812 EQLEN

-858 TCRLHRKTAGRFI
+858 TCRLHRRTAGRFI

-888 DLLDHEAEEVE
+888 DLLDHEAEEVQ

-960 FGRDSVLERAEEGP
+960 FGRDSVLERADGDP

-984 YRFDEDGALAA
+984 YRFDEVAGGGAA

-1000 APGSRP
+1000 APDSRFGPRASAPAGS
-1006 GPGASAPAAA
+1006 GASAP
-1016 GGSAPAG
+1016 PG

-1037 AGSGASAPAGSG
+1037 PGSGASAFPGSGASAPSGSG
-1049 ASAPAGSGASVP
+1049 ASAPSGSGASAPPGSRASVP
-1061 AGSGAPGTGGSA
+1061 SGASA
-1073 PAGPGASR
+1073 SRDGPGGEPS
-1081 SRTGG
+1081 T
-1086 GAPAAGYSVVWWDPN
+1086 GYSVVWWDPN
-1101 ALDLGIE
+1101 ALALGIE

-1122 VPREV
+1122 VPPDV
-1127 VDSDLARY
+1127 VDGDLDRY

-1142 DDIVAEAAVPSVE
+1142 DDIVAEAAVPSVA

-1162 ARRQIADLVPAPAD
+1162 ARRQIADLVPPPTA

-1183 EGRARRPAGPRFGAL
+1183 DRGDRRPAGPRFGAL
-1198 VHAVLAAVSLDA
+1198 VHAVLAAVPLDA

-1229 GSEVEAAAEAAGA
+1229 ESEVDAAAAAAAA

-1264 APVTMRSDD
+1264 APVTMRSAD

-1302 AAGLDVYRRQV
+1302 EAGLAVYRRQV

-1318 MVARATGGPA
+1318 MVARATGGGT

>member
-1 MPGPE
+1 MTPGPE

-12 RARIRSSL
+12 RERIRSSL

-48 GAAEVGEILAVT
+48 GVAEVGEILAVT

-80 RRAPDGDAASGAA
+80 RRASPPGGDAAT
-93 RSDGD
+93 
-98 AASGAARSDGD
+98 
-109 AASGAARPENVE
+109 GAARPENVE

-155 FEVLADPGPVFGQ
+155 FEVLADPAPVFGQ

-194 GGFGEPGARERP
+194 GGFGEPGAKERP
-206 TERLLAAASS
+206 TGRLLAAASS

-243 HLADFAELAERVTN
+243 HLGDFADLAERVTN
-257 RGDRLYLDVRPALL
+257 RGDRLFRDVRPALL

-276 REQDALRRAGRDY
+276 RGRDALRPAGRDY

-294 DLVELA
+294 DLVDLA
-300 GNRRFTNP
+300 GNRGFTSP
-308 RKGSGARY
+308 RKGSGTRY
-316 GEDVLRETVLDR
+316 GEDVARETVLEQ
-328 HGRMVDVLRDFRRV
+328 HGRIVDVLRDFRRV

-354 LQAPIAGFG
+354 LQGPIAGFG

-426 AERDWRRVRPATGKL
+426 AERDWRRVRPAPGKL

-497 APVMSGSGW
+497 APVMSGPGRPS
-506 PAAGG
+506 PGG
-511 AKGRRPDAADGGA
+511 AAGRRPDAADGGA
-524 APGAA
+524 APGSA
-529 RAPDGDGPHQAD
+529 RPLGGNGPLQAD
-541 YVPLSPHRDDP
+541 YVPLSPHRADP
-552 ERQPGVVVLP
+552 DGQPGVVVLP

-572 TASAIE
+572 AASAIE

-605 PGEGAAG
+605 VGEEGSG
-612 DGPGAAGVPVAAR
+612 DGSGPAGVPVAAR

-635 SFGKDMTRPW
+635 SFGRDMTRPY

-661 RGFHDREEVTTM
+661 RGFHAREEVTTM

-705 LEYHQRF
+705 LEYRQRY

-719 IPAELAA
+719 IPADLAP

-737 LGPIAEALA
+737 LGPIAEALE
-746 VLKGAHRRRNV
+746 VLKGAHRRRNI
-757 VPVAETVGRLLEATR
+757 VPVAETVGRLLDATR

-812 EQLES
+812 EQLEN

-858 TCRLHRKTAGRFI
+858 TCRLHRRTAGRFI
-871 DPARGLC
+871 DASRGLC

-934 LDPLNPAVYPPPA
+934 LDPLNPAVYPPAA

-960 FGRDSVLERAEEGP
+960 FGRDSVLERAVDDP
-974 AGPDTVAPGA
+974 AGPDTVAPGG
-984 YRFDEDGALAA
+984 YRFDENGAAAA

-1000 APGSRP
+1000 APRSRS
-1006 GPGASAPAAA
+1006 GPGASAPA
-1016 GGSAPAG
+1016 GPGS
-1023 SGASAPAGSGASAP
+1023 
-1037 AGSGASAPAGSG
+1037 
-1049 ASAPAGSGASVP
+1049 
-1061 AGSGAPGTGGSA
+1061 SA
-1073 PAGPGASR
+1073 PAGPGSSAPAGPGGSAPADPKGSLPADPGGSGSFESEAST
-1081 SRTGG
+1081 SRGG
-1086 GAPAAGYSVVWWDPN
+1086 RGEPAAGYSVVWWDPN
-1101 ALDLGIE
+1101 ALELDVE

-1122 VPREV
+1122 VPRDV
-1127 VDSDLARY
+1127 VDEDLERY

-1142 DDIVAEAAVPSVE
+1142 DDTVAEAAVPSVE

-1162 ARRQIADLVPAPAD
+1162 ARRQIADLVPAPTA

-1183 EGRARRPAGPRFGAL
+1183 EPDARRPAGPRFGAL
-1198 VHAVLAAVSLDA
+1198 VHAVLAAVPLDA
-1210 DRDALGQVARLQGR
+1210 DREATGQVARLQGR
-1224 LLGAS
+1224 LLGATE
-1229 GSEVEAAAEAAGA
+1229 SEVEAAADAAA
-1242 GLAHPLFD
+1242 AALADPLFD
-1250 RVRRAAAAGECRRE
+1250 RVRRAAAEGDCRRE
-1264 APVTMRSDD
+1264 APVTMRGDG

-1302 AAGLDVYRRQV
+1302 EAALDVYRRQV

-1318 MVARATGGPA
+1318 MVARATDAPA